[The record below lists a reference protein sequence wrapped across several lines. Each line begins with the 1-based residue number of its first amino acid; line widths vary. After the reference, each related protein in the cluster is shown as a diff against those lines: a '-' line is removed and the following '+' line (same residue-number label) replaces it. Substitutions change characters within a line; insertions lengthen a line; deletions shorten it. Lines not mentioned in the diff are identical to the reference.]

1 MLGRINWRVGCR
13 TYKVRS
19 DEWGCQVGLTY
30 KRGPREFMT
39 WVGWVCRIFDELV
52 RNNYGVRL

>member
-30 KRGPREFMT
+30 SEGQESL
-39 WVGWVCRIFDELV
+39 WLG
-52 RNNYGVRL
+52 